1 MSTCHP
7 NAQTSWESAAIVV
20 ELRFMGDYGLQGDS
34 CGIDEKN
41 LDGKNGGSLRFA
53 EPQINKQS
61 GRYRQKVTVPI

>member
-1 MSTCHP
+1 
-7 NAQTSWESAAIVV
+7 
-20 ELRFMGDYGLQGDS
+20 MGDYGLQGDS

-41 LDGKNGGSLRFA
+41 LDGKNSGSLRFA